1 MCTPC
6 WWTKSCNSWP
16 SHKTTVISRKY
27 IIYMYIH
34 NLSYSTKA
42 IPYQLMQD
50 CVHQQYGPIRIH
62 IISPG
67 GNRSIPFLSPNYT
80 GQEPP
85 EVEEAAQT
93 SKSIE
98 ALEHIEDKAWLD
110 KQLWLIQ
117 VPYPDIYWCMKK
129 YIYFGEL
136 QTEDTWWNSHSFED
150 PILIFCGDRGLFHG
164 FRKFGGFLSKPLMF
178 QLKVVRFRSTLPTTN
193 ATNRAF
199 FTS

>member
-1 MCTPC
+1 
-6 WWTKSCNSWP
+6 
-16 SHKTTVISRKY
+16 
-27 IIYMYIH
+27 
-34 NLSYSTKA
+34 
-42 IPYQLMQD
+42 MQD

-117 VPYPDIYWCMKK
+117 VPYPDIY
-129 YIYFGEL
+129 
-136 QTEDTWWNSHSFED
+136 
-150 PILIFCGDRGLFHG
+150 
-164 FRKFGGFLSKPLMF
+164 
-178 QLKVVRFRSTLPTTN
+178 
-193 ATNRAF
+193 
-199 FTS
+199 

>member
-1 MCTPC
+1 
-6 WWTKSCNSWP
+6 
-16 SHKTTVISRKY
+16 
-27 IIYMYIH
+27 MYIH

-80 GQEPP
+80 GQEPL

-93 SKSIE
+93 SKKTIE

-110 KQLWLIQ
+110 KTI
-117 VPYPDIYWCMKK
+117 VV
-129 YIYFGEL
+129 
-136 QTEDTWWNSHSFED
+136 D
-150 PILIFCGDRGLFHG
+150 PG
-164 FRKFGGFLSKPLMF
+164 
-178 QLKVVRFRSTLPTTN
+178 TLPWYLLMYEKIHILWRTPNWRYMVKFSQFWRSNTDFLWGSWIVSWISQIW
-193 ATNRAF
+193 RI
-199 FTS
+199 SL